1 MMIIFSVLFTL
12 TACNEQE
19 MARKYGGNSELILPD
34 NQKLINITWKD
45 EAELWYLTRPMRA
58 TDTAETYTFK
68 ENSSL
73 GIIEGSVT
81 IREVKK

>member
-1 MMIIFSVLFTL
+1 MMIIFSVLFTF
-12 TACNEQE
+12 TACNEQK
-19 MARKYGGNSELILPD
+19 MARNYGGNSELILPD

-45 EAELWYLTRPMRA
+45 QAELWYLTRPMRA